1 MSFFAE
7 SSLHLYGTFFMFGAV
22 LLLLFPICYII
33 LPETKDISLGKNIL
47 RNLFGKWWFCVT
59 EHIEQHFRRKSLT
72 ENCQLK
78 GWQRLL
84 VPEAKVPENDF
95 HLKWREKFWSMTVHK
110 SLHQWPFVSRKFQQL
125 FGIQRFNT
133 FFNEPISRS
142 WMLKWTGLLCLFKN
156 PKMYCHNCL
165 M

>member
-1 MSFFAE
+1 MSLFAE
-7 SSLHLYGTFFMFGAV
+7 SSLHLYGTFCMFGAV

-47 RNLFGKWWFCVT
+47 RNLFRNWWFCVT

-95 HLKWREKFWSMTVHK
+95 HLDGEVLKHDCPK
-110 SLHQWPFVSRKFQQL
+110 SLHHLSMTIC
-125 FGIQRFNT
+125 IQKIPAIIWNSKIQYNF
-133 FFNEPISRS
+133 
-142 WMLKWTGLLCLFKN
+142 
-156 PKMYCHNCL
+156 
-165 M
+165 